1 MYGWNIFK
9 LIQLFKPQLE
19 NLNEEILVS
28 NTRKKITDLRKHKSP
43 MPEQQNIE
51 YKQSWH
57 DEYLKA
63 VCGFANAQGGIIFIG
78 KDDNGNVTGI
88 NDYKKLM
95 DEIPNKV
102 KDLMGIL
109 VDVNLH
115 SEKGLYY
122 LEIITQPYAVP
133 ISLRGRYYYRSGST
147 KQELIGT
154 ALTDYLLRKSGKT
167 WDEVAELNA
176 TIDDIDD
183 DSLKFYLTASLHA
196 GRIADVEGLSKADV
210 LAKLR
215 LTDDNGSIKRAAIVL
230 FGKNPAKFYN
240 NCVVKIGRF
249 GINSSELKFQEIVEG
264 NIIQMLK
271 EVPEQLNRKFLI
283 RKISFEGM
291 QRIERG
297 EYPVAA
303 LREMLL
309 NALVHRNYL
318 GVSVIQ
324 MRMFDNYINIW
335 NEGELP
341 PGISLDALK
350 RQHPSR
356 PRNLLIADVCFKG
369 GYIDA
374 WGSGTLKIFSTCKEA
389 GLPDPEII
397 EQDGGVLVTL
407 FKDKYNKEQ
416 LHKLG
421 LNERQ
426 IKAVLFVKEKGK
438 ISNKDYQKL
447 NDCSRN
453 TASNDLADLVQKEL
467 LIPSDVKGAGAFYQ
481 LKLIAH

>member
-1 MYGWNIFK
+1 
-9 LIQLFKPQLE
+9 
-19 NLNEEILVS
+19 
-28 NTRKKITDLRKHKSP
+28 
-43 MPEQQNIE
+43 MPEKQNIE

-57 DEYLKA
+57 DDYMKWI
-63 VCGFANAQGGIIFIG
+63 CGFANAQGGVIFIG
-78 KDDNGNVTGI
+78 KDDDGNVIGI
-88 NDYKKLM
+88 ADYKKLM
-95 DEIPNKV
+95 NEIPNKV

-109 VDVNLH
+109 VDINLH
-115 SEKGLYY
+115 DDKGLYY

-147 KQELIGT
+147 KQELIGS

-167 WDEVAELNA
+167 WDEITEPKA
-176 TIDDIDD
+176 TPDDIDD
-183 DSLKFYLTASLHA
+183 NSLKSYIAAALHA
-196 GRIADVEGLSKADV
+196 GRIADVEGLSKSD
-210 LAKLR
+210 LLGKLR
-215 LTDDNGSIKRAAIVL
+215 LTDDKGHIKRAAIVL

-240 NCVVKIGRF
+240 NCVIKIGRF
-249 GINSSELKFQEIVEG
+249 GKNSSDLRFQELVEG

-271 EVPEQLNRKFLI
+271 EVPEQLNHKFFI

-318 GVSVIQ
+318 GSSVVQI
-324 MRMFDNYINIW
+324 RMFDNYINIW

-356 PRNLLIADVCFKG
+356 PGNLLIADVCFKG

-374 WGSGTLKIFSTCKEA
+374 WGSGTLKIISSCREA

-397 EQDGGVLVTL
+397 EQDGGILVTL
-407 FKDKYNKEQ
+407 FKNKYNMEQ
-416 LHKLG
+416 LQKMG

-426 IKAVLFVKEKGK
+426 IKAVLFVVENGS
-438 ISNKDYQKL
+438 ITNRQYQQ
-447 NDCSRN
+447 DCN
-453 TASNDLADLVQKEL
+453 TSERTALRDLKEL
-467 LIPSDVKGAGAFYQ
+467 TRKEVFIKSGLNKGTFY
-481 LKLIAH
+481 KLTDG

>member
-1 MYGWNIFK
+1 
-9 LIQLFKPQLE
+9 
-19 NLNEEILVS
+19 
-28 NTRKKITDLRKHKSP
+28 

-57 DEYLKA
+57 DDYLKWI
-63 VCGFANAQGGIIFIG
+63 CGFANAQGGVIFIG
-78 KDDNGNVTGI
+78 KDDNGKVVGLS
-88 NDYKKLM
+88 DYKKLM

-102 KDLMGIL
+102 RDLMGIL

-115 SEKGLYY
+115 EEKGLHYI
-122 LEIITQPYAVP
+122 EIITQPYAVP

-147 KQELIGT
+147 KQELIGA

-167 WDEVAELNA
+167 WDEVTEPTA
-176 TIDDIDD
+176 TINDIDD
-183 DSLKFYLTASLHA
+183 SSLKSYVAAALHS
-196 GRIADVEGLSKADV
+196 GRISDVEGLNTTDI

-215 LTDDNGSIKRAAIVL
+215 LTDDNGNFKRAAIVL

-249 GINSSELKFQEIVEG
+249 GKDSSELRFQEVVEG

-271 EVPEQLNRKFLI
+271 EVPEQLNRKFFI

-318 GVSVIQ
+318 GSSVVQ
-324 MRMFDNYINIW
+324 MRMFDHYINIW

-341 PGISLDALK
+341 PGISTDTLK

-374 WGSGTLKIFSTCKEA
+374 WGSGTLKIIDTCRQA

-397 EQDGGVLVTL
+397 EQDGGILVTL
-407 FKDKYNKEQ
+407 FKNKYSADQ
-416 LHKLG
+416 LRKLG

-426 IKAVLFVKEKGK
+426 VKAVIYVVENGK
-438 ISNKDYQKL
+438 ITNSDYQEINKI
-447 NDCSRN
+447 SKR
-453 TASNDLADLVQKEL
+453 TATNDLTSLVTTFNLFEK
-467 LIPSDVKGAGAFYQ
+467 SGTFGAGIFYQ
-481 LKLIAH
+481 IKGQQ

>member
-1 MYGWNIFK
+1 
-9 LIQLFKPQLE
+9 
-19 NLNEEILVS
+19 
-28 NTRKKITDLRKHKSP
+28 

-57 DEYLKA
+57 DDYLKW
-63 VCGFANAQGGIIFIG
+63 VCGFANAQGGVIFIG
-78 KDDNGNVTGI
+78 KDDNGNVVGVA
-88 NDYKKLM
+88 DYKKLM

-115 SEKGLYY
+115 EEKGLHYV
-122 LEIITQPYAVP
+122 EIITQPYAVP

-147 KQELIGT
+147 KQELIGA

-167 WDEVAELNA
+167 WDEVSEPTANL
-176 TIDDIDD
+176 DDIDD
-183 DSLKFYLTASLHA
+183 TSLKSYIAASLHA
-196 GRIADVEGLSKADV
+196 GRIADVEGLSKAD
-210 LAKLR
+210 LIAKLR
-215 LTDDNGSIKRAAIVL
+215 LTDDNGNIKRAAIVL
-230 FGKNPAKFYN
+230 FGNNPAKFFN

-249 GINSSELKFQEIVEG
+249 GKDSSDIRFQETVEG
-264 NIIQMLK
+264 NIVYLLK
-271 EVPEQLNRKFLI
+271 EVMEQLNRKFFI
-283 RKISFEGM
+283 RAISFEGM
-291 QRIERG
+291 QRIEKG
-297 EYPVAA
+297 EYPIAA

-318 GVSVIQ
+318 GSSVVQ
-324 MRMFDNYINIW
+324 MRMFDNHFNIW

-341 PGISLDALK
+341 AGISLDSLK

-374 WGSGTLKIFSTCKEA
+374 WGSGTLKIISTCKEA

-397 EQDGGVLVTL
+397 EQDGGILVTL
-407 FKDKYNKEQ
+407 FKNKYSADQ
-416 LHKLG
+416 LQKLG

-426 IKAVLFVKEKGK
+426 IKAVMYVVEKGK
-438 ISNKDYQKL
+438 ITNKEYQEIFGVA
-447 NDCSRN
+447 RI
-453 TASNDLADLVQKEL
+453 TATRDLAA
-467 LIPSDVKGAGAFYQ
+467 LIEKGILNSSNTKGAGSYYEF
-481 LKLIAH
+481 

>member
-1 MYGWNIFK
+1 
-9 LIQLFKPQLE
+9 
-19 NLNEEILVS
+19 
-28 NTRKKITDLRKHKSP
+28 
-43 MPEQQNIE
+43 MPEKQNIE

-115 SEKGLYY
+115 DENGLFY

-167 WDEVAELNA
+167 WDEVAEHNA
-176 TIDDIDD
+176 TIEDIDD
-183 DSLKFYLTASLHA
+183 DSLKFYITASLHA
-196 GRIADVEGLSKADV
+196 GRIADVEGLSKEDL

-215 LTDDNGSIKRAAIVL
+215 LTDDTGNIKRAAIVL
-230 FGKNPAKFYN
+230 FGKNPARFYN

-283 RKISFEGM
+283 KKISFEGM

-318 GVSVIQ
+318 GSSVVQ
-324 MRMFDNYINIW
+324 MRIFDNYINIW

-407 FKDKYNKEQ
+407 FKNKYNTEQ
-416 LHKLG
+416 LQKLG

-426 IKAVLFVKEKGK
+426 INGILYALEKGSIK
-438 ISNKDYQKL
+438 SANYQKI
-447 NDCSRN
+447 N
-453 TASNDLADLVQKEL
+453 TIGRTIATEDLKQLVDLGIFIQVGEKGRG
-467 LIPSDVKGAGAFYQ
+467 VKYVI
-481 LKLIAH
+481 KSIDR

>member
-1 MYGWNIFK
+1 
-9 LIQLFKPQLE
+9 
-19 NLNEEILVS
+19 
-28 NTRKKITDLRKHKSP
+28 

-57 DEYLKA
+57 DDYMKW
-63 VCGFANAQGGIIFIG
+63 VCGFANAQGGVIFIG
-78 KDDNGNVTGI
+78 KDDNGNVVGVA
-88 NDYKKLM
+88 DYKKLM

-115 SEKGLYY
+115 EEKGLYY
-122 LEIITQPYAVP
+122 LEIITPPYAVP

-147 KQELIGT
+147 KQELIGA

-167 WDEVAELNA
+167 WDEVSEPIA
-176 TIDDIDD
+176 TLDDIDD
-183 DSLKFYLTASLHA
+183 ASLKSYIAASLHA
-196 GRIADVEGLSKADV
+196 GRIADVEGLSKADL

-215 LTDDNGSIKRAAIVL
+215 LTDDNGNIKRAAIVL
-230 FGKNPAKFYN
+230 FGKNPAKYFN

-249 GINSSELKFQEIVEG
+249 GKDSSDLRFQETVEG
-264 NIIQMLK
+264 NIVYLLR
-271 EVPEQLNRKFLI
+271 EVLEQLNRKFFT
-283 RKISFEGM
+283 RAVSFEGM
-291 QRIERG
+291 QRIEKG
-297 EYPVAA
+297 EYPIAA

-318 GVSVIQ
+318 GSSVVQ
-324 MRMFDNYINIW
+324 MRMFDNYFNIW

-341 PGISLDALK
+341 AGISLDSLK

-374 WGSGTLKIFSTCKEA
+374 WGSGTLKIISTCQEA

-397 EQDGGVLVTL
+397 EQDGGILVTL
-407 FKDKYNKEQ
+407 FKNKYSTDQ
-416 LHKLG
+416 LQKLG

-426 IKAVLFVKEKGK
+426 VKAVLYVVENGN
-438 ISNKDYQKL
+438 ITNSQYQKL
-447 NDCSRN
+447 TN
-453 TASNDLADLVQKEL
+453 TSKPTATRDLREL
-467 LIPSDVKGAGAFYQ
+467 ESKGILINKGTKGSSSKYE
-481 LKLIAH
+481 LES

>member
-1 MYGWNIFK
+1 
-9 LIQLFKPQLE
+9 
-19 NLNEEILVS
+19 
-28 NTRKKITDLRKHKSP
+28 

-57 DEYLKA
+57 DDYLKWI
-63 VCGFANAQGGIIFIG
+63 CGFSNAQGGVIFIG
-78 KDDNGNVTGI
+78 KDDNGKVVGI
-88 NDYKKLM
+88 SDYKKLM

-115 SEKGLYY
+115 EESGLYY
-122 LEIITQPYAVP
+122 LEIITQPYTVP

-147 KQELIGT
+147 KQELIGA

-167 WDEVAELNA
+167 WDEVSEPIA
-176 TIDDIDD
+176 TLDDIDD
-183 DSLKFYLTASLHA
+183 AGLKSYIAASFHA
-196 GRIADVEGLSKADV
+196 GRIADVEGLCKAD
-210 LAKLR
+210 LIAKLR
-215 LTDDNGSIKRAAIVL
+215 LADDNGNIKRAAIVL
-230 FGKNPAKFYN
+230 FGKNPAKFFN

-249 GINSSELKFQEIVEG
+249 GKDSSDLRFQEIVEG
-264 NIIQMLK
+264 NIVYLLR
-271 EVPEQLNRKFLI
+271 EVLEQLNRKFFT
-283 RKISFEGM
+283 RAISFEGM
-291 QRIERG
+291 QRIEKG

-318 GVSVIQ
+318 GSSVVQ
-324 MRMFDNYINIW
+324 MRMFDNYFNIW

-341 PGISLDALK
+341 AGISLDSLK

-374 WGSGTLKIFSTCKEA
+374 WGSGTLKIISTCQEA
-389 GLPDPEII
+389 GLPYPEII
-397 EQDGGVLVTL
+397 EQDGGILVTL
-407 FKDKYNKEQ
+407 FKNKYSKEQ
-416 LHKLG
+416 LQILG

-426 IKAVLFVKEKGK
+426 VKAVLYVVENGK
-438 ISNKDYQKL
+438 ITNSDYQEMNKI
-447 NDCSRN
+447 SKR
-453 TASNDLADLVQKEL
+453 TATNDLTSLVTTFHLFEK
-467 LIPSDVKGAGAFYQ
+467 SGTFGAGIFYQ
-481 LKLIAH
+481 LIGQQ

>member
-1 MYGWNIFK
+1 
-9 LIQLFKPQLE
+9 
-19 NLNEEILVS
+19 
-28 NTRKKITDLRKHKSP
+28 

-57 DEYLKA
+57 DDYLKWI
-63 VCGFANAQGGIIFIG
+63 CGFANAQGGVIFIG
-78 KDDNGNVTGI
+78 KDDNGKVVGI
-88 NDYKKLM
+88 SDYKKLM
-95 DEIPNKV
+95 DEIPNKA

-115 SEKGLYY
+115 EEKGLYY

-147 KQELIGT
+147 KQELIGA

-167 WDEVAELNA
+167 WDEVTEPTA
-176 TIDDIDD
+176 TLDDIDD
-183 DSLKFYLTASLHA
+183 SSLKSYIAAALHS
-196 GRIADVEGLSKADV
+196 GRISDVEGLSIADL

-215 LTDDNGSIKRAAIVL
+215 LTDDNGNFKRAAIVL

-249 GINSSELKFQEIVEG
+249 GKDSSELRFQEVMEG

-271 EVPEQLNRKFLI
+271 EVPEQLNRKFFI

-318 GVSVIQ
+318 GSSVVQ

-341 PGISLDALK
+341 PGISTDTLK

-374 WGSGTLKIFSTCKEA
+374 WGSGTLKIIDTCRQA

-397 EQDGGVLVTL
+397 EQDGGILVTL
-407 FKDKYNKEQ
+407 FKNKYSTEQ
-416 LHKLG
+416 LQKSG

-426 IKAVLFVKEKGK
+426 VKAVLYTVEHGSITNSKYQEINTVGKTLATEELQELIGKEFLKQAGTKGRGSK
-438 ISNKDYQKL
+438 YEL
-447 NDCSRN
+447 
-453 TASNDLADLVQKEL
+453 KE
-467 LIPSDVKGAGAFYQ
+467 
-481 LKLIAH
+481 

>member
-1 MYGWNIFK
+1 
-9 LIQLFKPQLE
+9 
-19 NLNEEILVS
+19 
-28 NTRKKITDLRKHKSP
+28 

-57 DEYLKA
+57 DDYLKW
-63 VCGFANAQGGIIFIG
+63 VCGFANANGGVIYVG
-78 KDDNGNVTGI
+78 KDDNGKVVGVT
-88 NDYKKLM
+88 DYKKLM

-115 SEKGLYY
+115 DENGLHY

-147 KQELIGT
+147 KQELIGA

-167 WDEVAELNA
+167 WDEVSEPTASL
-176 TIDDIDD
+176 DDIDD
-183 DSLKFYLTASLHA
+183 ASLKSYIAASVQA
-196 GRIADVEGLSKADV
+196 GRIADVEGLSKAD
-210 LAKLR
+210 LIAKLR
-215 LTDDNGSIKRAAIVL
+215 LTDDNGNIKRAAIVL
-230 FGKNPAKFYN
+230 FGKNPAKFFN

-249 GINSSELKFQEIVEG
+249 GKDSSDIRFQETVEG
-264 NIIQMLK
+264 NIVYLLR
-271 EVPEQLNRKFLI
+271 EVLEQLNRKFFT
-283 RKISFEGM
+283 RAISFEGM
-291 QRIERG
+291 QRIEKG
-297 EYPVAA
+297 EYPIAA

-318 GVSVIQ
+318 GSSVVQ
-324 MRMFDNYINIW
+324 MRMFDNHFNIW

-341 PGISLDALK
+341 AGISLDSLK

-356 PRNLLIADVCFKG
+356 PRNWLIADVCFKG

-374 WGSGTLKIFSTCKEA
+374 WGSGTLKIISTCKEA

-397 EQDGGVLVTL
+397 EQDGGILVSL
-407 FKDKYNKEQ
+407 FKNKYNADQ
-416 LHKLG
+416 LQKLG

-426 IKAVLFVKEKGK
+426 VKAVLYVVEQGSITNSKYQEINSVAKTLATEEL
-438 ISNKDYQKL
+438 KDL
-447 NDCSRN
+447 IG
-453 TASNDLADLVQKEL
+453 KEL
-467 LIPSDVKGAGAFYQ
+467 IKQAGSKGRGSKYE
-481 LKLIAH
+481 LKE

>member
-1 MYGWNIFK
+1 
-9 LIQLFKPQLE
+9 
-19 NLNEEILVS
+19 
-28 NTRKKITDLRKHKSP
+28 

-57 DEYLKA
+57 DDYLKW
-63 VCGFANAQGGIIFIG
+63 VCGFANAQGGVIYIG
-78 KDDNGNVTGI
+78 KDDNGNVVGI
-88 NDYKKLM
+88 ADYKKLM
-95 DEIPNKV
+95 DDIPNKV

-115 SEKGLYY
+115 EKKGLYF

-147 KQELIGT
+147 KQELIGA

-167 WDEVAELNA
+167 WDEVSELTA
-176 TIDDIDD
+176 TLDDIDD
-183 DSLKFYLTASLHA
+183 ASLKSYIDASLHA
-196 GRIADVEGLSKADV
+196 GRIADVEGLSKAD
-210 LAKLR
+210 LIAKLR
-215 LTDDNGSIKRAAIVL
+215 LTDDNGNIKRAAIVL
-230 FGKNPAKFYN
+230 FGKNPAKFFN

-249 GINSSELKFQEIVEG
+249 GKDSSDLRFQETVEG
-264 NIIQMLK
+264 NIVYLLK
-271 EVPEQLNRKFLI
+271 EVLEQLNRKFFT
-283 RKISFEGM
+283 RAISFEGM

-318 GVSVIQ
+318 GSSVVQ
-324 MRMFDNYINIW
+324 MRMFDNHFNIW

-341 PGISLDALK
+341 AGISLDSLK

-374 WGSGTLKIFSTCKEA
+374 WGSGTLKIISTCKEA

-397 EQDGGVLVTL
+397 EQDGGILVTL
-407 FKDKYNKEQ
+407 FKNKYSKEQ
-416 LHKLG
+416 LQILG

-426 IKAVLFVKEKGK
+426 VNAILYVVEHDNITNSKYQEINAVAKTLATEELKNLIDKGLIKQAGSKGRGSKYELKE
-438 ISNKDYQKL
+438 
-447 NDCSRN
+447 
-453 TASNDLADLVQKEL
+453 
-467 LIPSDVKGAGAFYQ
+467 
-481 LKLIAH
+481 